1 MRSHV
6 WMAVGLGV
14 GLALGLVAALTQSP
28 LLLALTQWLRPLG
41 TLFLNLLSMVVIP
54 LVGTALFAGVA
65 GLGDLRRVGRLGMRT
80 LGFFWGTTLA
90 AIVIGFA
97 VAALCLPF
105 AAITPQQQAALRL
118 AAAADSGFVRH
129 AAEQI
134 PTGARFIVEL
144 IPANPVRAAVDGNLL
159 PVIVFTTIFAVAAAA
174 LPDDKRRTLTDL
186 ADVATQA
193 LIRIVH
199 WVLLVAPL
207 GILAL
212 VAGAVAQHGWALVKT
227 MAVFVLAVIAGLA
240 LFIAVVLL
248 PAVVLVA
255 RLGGG
260 GLLRAGPAAG
270 VVGFFAPP
278 FPPHGPPLRG
288 PPPPPR
294 LGPHPGIV
302 RHLAHGQGAPGGS
315 GGGPR
320 RGGEKAGVPCLA
332 PAGSALFLALP
343 PSRSAPRRPRLTAY
357 PPQP

>member
-41 TLFLNLLSMVVIP
+41 TLFLNLLSMVVVP

-65 GLGDLRRVGRLGMRT
+65 GLADLRRVGRLGVRT

-90 AIVIGFA
+90 AIVIGFG

-129 AAEQI
+129 ASEQI
-134 PTGARFIVEL
+134 PTGARFLVDL

-159 PVIVFTTIFAVAAAA
+159 PLIVFTTICAVAAAG

-186 ADVATQA
+186 ADVATAA

-199 WVLLVAPL
+199 WVLLLAPI
-207 GILAL
+207 GIFAL
-212 VAGAVAQHGWALVKT
+212 VAGGGAPVRWGV
-227 MAVFVLAVIAGLA
+227 
-240 LFIAVVLL
+240 
-248 PAVVLVA
+248 
-255 RLGGG
+255 RENGGG
-260 GLLRAGPAAG
+260 VL
-270 VVGFFAPP
+270 
-278 FPPHGPPLRG
+278 
-288 PPPPPR
+288 
-294 LGPHPGIV
+294 
-302 RHLAHGQGAPGGS
+302 GS
-315 GGGPR
+315 GGGR
-320 RGGEKAGVPCLA
+320 VAGVLGGGVLCGVVVVVLRLA
-332 PAGSALFLALP
+332 VG
-343 PSRSAPRRPRLTAY
+343 
-357 PPQP
+357 